1 MSITEIQTAVKQLS
15 QDELAEFLE
24 WLDNFQESLWDKQIE
39 EDLKAGKLDSLIQQA
54 EKAFN
59 EGKCQEISQR
69 LNFGNF
75 TVNCR

>member
-15 QDELAEFLE
+15 KDELAEFLE

-59 EGKCQEISQR
+59 EGKCQEI
-69 LNFGNF
+69 
-75 TVNCR
+75 

>member
-59 EGKCQEISQR
+59 EGKCR
-69 LNFGNF
+69 
-75 TVNCR
+75 

>member
-24 WLDNFQESLWDKQIE
+24 WLDNFQESLWDRQIE

-54 EKAFN
+54 EKAFS
-59 EGKCQEISQR
+59 EGKCQEI
-69 LNFGNF
+69 
-75 TVNCR
+75 

>member
-24 WLDNFQESLWDKQIE
+24 LLDNFQESLWDRQIE
-39 EDLKAGKLDSLIQQA
+39 EDLKTGKLDVLMRQA

-59 EGKCQEISQR
+59 EGKCQEI
-69 LNFGNF
+69 
-75 TVNCR
+75 